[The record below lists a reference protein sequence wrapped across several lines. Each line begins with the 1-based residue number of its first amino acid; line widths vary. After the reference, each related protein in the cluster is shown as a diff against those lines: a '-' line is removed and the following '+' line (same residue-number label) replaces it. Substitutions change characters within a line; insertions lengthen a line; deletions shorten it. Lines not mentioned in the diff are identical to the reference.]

1 MRRRTALA
9 AGAAAAL
16 AAGMPPAAAQT
27 PRRVGVLAPST
38 LAKEEVTLKPFFDEM
53 RRLGW
58 TEGRNLVFDR
68 AYADDK
74 HQDLPRLAA
83 ALVARAPDVI
93 FAPPAPAAQAAR
105 RATTKV
111 PIVFGTAV
119 DPVGSGLVDNLARPG
134 GNVTGITSIDISL
147 APKRL
152 ELARE
157 LIPGLRR
164 LGLINDP
171 TDPRSKAEVDALVPL
186 AASMGLT
193 LVVADGSDP
202 KAFEAAVQRLIEQRV
217 DAILQV
223 GSLGYN
229 LRERLI
235 ALTLPRRVPVI
246 GSRAQLAD
254 AGALLAYGASLAE
267 QLRRAAQMVDKL
279 LRGARIADIPVEQPS
294 VFELVVN
301 LKTARALQ
309 IKLPQT
315 MLLRAD
321 RVIE

>member
-1 MRRRTALA
+1 MKRRTALS

-38 LAKEEVTLKPFFDEM
+38 QAKEQVTLKPFFDEL
-53 RRLGW
+53 RQLGW
-58 TEGRNLVFDR
+58 IEGRNIVFDR
-68 AYADDK
+68 AYADDR
-74 HQDLPRLAA
+74 HTDLARLAT

-93 FAPPAPAAQAAR
+93 FAPPASAAQAAR
-105 RATTKV
+105 RATMTV
-111 PIVFGTAV
+111 PIVFGTV
-119 DPVGSGLVDNLARPG
+119 IDPVGSGLVDSVARPG
-134 GNVTGITSIDISL
+134 GNVTGITSIDDSL

-152 ELARE
+152 ELTRE
-157 LIPGLRR
+157 LVPGLRR

-171 TDPRSKAEVDALVPL
+171 TDPRSKAELDALVPL
-186 AASMGLT
+186 AAATGLA
-193 LVVADGSDP
+193 LVVVDASSP
-202 KAFEAAVQRLIEQRV
+202 PAFEVAVQRLIEQRV
-217 DAILQV
+217 DAILQIS
-223 GSLGYN
+223 SLVFN

-246 GSRAQLAD
+246 GTRAQLAD
-254 AGALLAYGASLAE
+254 AGALLAYGASLAD
-267 QLRRAAQMVDKL
+267 QLRRAAQIVDKL

-309 IKLPQT
+309 IKVPQT